1 MRLVLALA
9 LSAILGCG
17 GPPKPV
23 VPKTSTTEK
32 PASDLADAKQ
42 GVKPVSGDGGKLVV
56 KDPRVT
62 DLDIIKV
69 SVGPGGDTVVATADL
84 FRAAG
89 EAHAAGRAQEAQGM
103 YRQLITEF
111 PDSTYA
117 PISLFNI
124 AAIHDGR
131 GEYQATVLV
140 LEELVAKYPQSRE
153 SVEGHL
159 YIAALHSDKSKFADA
174 LATLERVVARTNLTY
189 ADRVEAFARTG
200 YVHVELAQLD
210 LADVALDAA
219 IAAWKKAPR
228 IEDPYYIAMAHYY
241 RGEVMHKRFEALP
254 MRLPDDRL
262 LADAE
267 QKRVFAAKAYDR
279 WKDALPHHQAYW
291 ATAAGYQM
299 SQIFVELWESI
310 VRAPYPT
317 GVTVDARKIYVAEL
331 HDKTREH
338 LEKALEGHRMN
349 VELAGA
355 YGVTTA
361 WSKGSEVQATKLLE
375 RLAKDTTGVYETP
388 P

>member
-1 MRLVLALA
+1 MPR
-9 LSAILGCG
+9 S
-17 GPPKPV
+17 
-23 VPKTSTTEK
+23 STTEQ

-42 GVKPVSGDGGKLVV
+42 GVKPVSGDGGKLIV

-69 SVGPGGDTVVATADL
+69 SVGPGGDKVVATADL

-89 EAHAAGRAQEAQGM
+89 EAHAAGRPQEAQGL
-103 YRQLITEF
+103 YRQLVTEF
-111 PDSTYA
+111 PESTYA

-131 GEYQATVLV
+131 GEYPATVVV
-140 LEELVAKYPQSRE
+140 LEELVSSYPASRE
-153 SVEGHL
+153 SIEGHL
-159 YIAALHSDKSKFADA
+159 YIAALHSDKGKFAEA
-174 LATLERVVARTNLTY
+174 LATLEAVVARTNLAY
-189 ADRVEAFARTG
+189 ADRVEAFARKG

-210 LADVALDAA
+210 AADVALDAA
-219 IAAWKKAPR
+219 ITEWKKAPR
-228 IEDPYYIAMAHYY
+228 IEDPYYIAMANYY

-254 MRLPDDRL
+254 MRLPDDQL
-262 LADAE
+262 LRDAE

-279 WKDALPHHQAYW
+279 WKDALPHHNAYW

-310 VRAPYPT
+310 VHAPYPT
-317 GVTVDARKIYVAEL
+317 GVKVEARKIYVAQL
-331 HDKTREH
+331 HEKTREH

-355 YGVTTA
+355 YGVETV
-361 WSKGSEVQATKLLE
+361 WSKGSEVQAGKVLE
-375 RLAKDTTGVYETP
+375 RLAKDTTGLYETP
-388 P
+388 